1 MIDFRFP
8 IVLSFY
14 ALLVAVWV
22 LWIIRK
28 QYNDLI
34 WDETEPLV
42 KEKLFRRLDLNRWA
56 WKHRLTFSGLILLI
70 FAASGPQIGTRVA
83 PVERKGIDLVFA
95 LDVSESMN
103 AQDVKPSRLEKA
115 KFEISQMINQLKGDR
130 VGLIVFAGSSH
141 LYLPLTS
148 DYEAAQLFLDA
159 IDTKMIPTQGT
170 DLSTALRTAISAFN
184 EESEKYKVM
193 VLVTDGEDHEG
204 AAVELV
210 SKAYKLGIIAHAVGV
225 GTLKGSLIPINE
237 KSSYK
242 RDKKGILITSK
253 LNEAMLTELADAGGG
268 IYSRF
273 NNREAKYKEIMQAVD
288 NMEKRSI
295 QTHIYSEFEDR
306 YQSFATISLL
316 LLIAGMVL
324 PTRITKI
331 ESKDD
336 SFE

>member
-14 ALLVAVWV
+14 AFLALVWV
-22 LWIIRK
+22 LWIFRK

-34 WDETEPLV
+34 WNETEPLL
-42 KEKLFRRLDLNRWA
+42 KENLFRRLDLNRLA